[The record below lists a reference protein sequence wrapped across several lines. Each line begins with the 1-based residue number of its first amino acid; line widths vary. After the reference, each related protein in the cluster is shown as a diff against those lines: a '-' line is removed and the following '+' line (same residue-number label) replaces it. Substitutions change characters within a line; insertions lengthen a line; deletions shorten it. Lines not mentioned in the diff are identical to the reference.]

1 MSDPAIKAAFI
12 LEQIDKIQK
21 IVERHGGIVKAL
33 EDFEGEMAIMMGI
46 AQIGESLKKIDD
58 AIAVRFDLT
67 KEKEGAY
74 YTRNYIVHDY
84 ENVDRLLIEELLR
97 NHLEPLK
104 EKVKKLMEHCDET
117 TR

>member
-1 MSDPAIKAAFI
+1 MSDPTIKAAFI

-74 YTRNYIVHDY
+74 YT
-84 ENVDRLLIEELLR
+84 
-97 NHLEPLK
+97 
-104 EKVKKLMEHCDET
+104 
-117 TR
+117 